1 MLIDVAQVTCEE
13 NEAAVVTEEEVLVA
27 MKSMDKNKD
36 GSVSLEGK
44 KASLNTLK

>member
-1 MLIDVAQVTCEE
+1 MLTDVAQVTCEE
-13 NEAAVVTEEEVLVA
+13 NEVAVVTEEEVLAA

-44 KASLNTLK
+44 KASLS